1 VRLPLTYQKIPDTH
15 NCPLKRCIAF
25 EKYDGTNLHWVL
37 KPQFGWVDY
46 GTRRDRFP
54 FTIEGSRR
62 FEQAHPELA
71 GVSNLWDLGGKLE
84 THLISTYN
92 SVSEIV
98 VFTEYLGP
106 NSFAGMHQPGDEMG
120 LIIFDVQID
129 GTLLPPEEFVRV
141 FQDFNIARVVFQGKY
156 SGQLFVDVREGKY
169 GVKEGVVVKGVA
181 DGKIY
186 MAKIKTNAYLERLKS
201 SFGNSWKDYWE

>member
-1 VRLPLTYQKIPDTH
+1 MRIPLTYQKIPDTT
-15 NCPLKRCIAF
+15 NCPLKKCVAF
-25 EKYDGTNLHWVL
+25 EKYDGTNIHWVL

-54 FTIEGSRR
+54 FNIEGSRR
-62 FEQAHPELA
+62 FERAHPELA

-84 THLISTYN
+84 THLINTYN
-92 SVSEIV
+92 SASEVI

-120 LIIFDVQID
+120 LVIFDVQID
-129 GTLLPPEEFVRV
+129 GTLLPPEEFIRV
-141 FQDFNIARVVFQGKY
+141 FQGFNISRVIFQGKY
-156 SGQLFVDVREGKY
+156 SGQLFVDVRAGKY
-169 GVKEGVVVKGVA
+169 DVKEGVVVKGVV

-186 MAKIKTNAYLERLKS
+186 MVKIKTNEYLERLKN
-201 SFGNSWKDYWE
+201 SFGDTWKDYWE